1 MCAPQKMENKHFFK
15 LCGNTE
21 IEEIICQLCYHDGIV
36 PVFLF
41 DYDWW
46 KYNVQLNVA
55 KRKHKTDF
63 LHISKKVSS
72 DLLPIAKCIFHTQII
87 P

>member
-46 KYNVQLNVA
+46 KYDVQLNVA

-63 LHISKKVSS
+63 LHILNEGLK
-72 DLLPIAKCIFHTQII
+72 LLSTYASNSLK
-87 P
+87 